1 MKHPVYHNSN
11 LASRLNGPAK
21 LAFLAM
27 YSLAWYNVAI
37 DAEIR
42 AFL

>member
-11 LASRLNGPAK
+11 LAARLNGPAK

-27 YSLAWYNVAI
+27 YGLVWYNVAI
-37 DAEIR
+37 DADNR
-42 AFL
+42 VF